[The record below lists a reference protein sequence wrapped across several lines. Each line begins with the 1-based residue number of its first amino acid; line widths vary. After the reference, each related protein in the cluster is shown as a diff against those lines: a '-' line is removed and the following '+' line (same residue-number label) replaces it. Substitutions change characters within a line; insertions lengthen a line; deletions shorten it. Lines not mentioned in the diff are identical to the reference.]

1 MLVISI
7 RNLPD
12 GCLLEGPTF
21 STYLDLRVMRPQRLT
36 RSPYS
41 TYILSLA
48 IGKTVYRRCQVQG
61 QRGTEGFDFKW
72 AMINKL
78 VDRRTDH
85 DDRSRHKT
93 VQPLRDVPQQSD
105 TIIRR
110 RYGKLAIY
118 E

>member
-1 MLVISI
+1 MSFGGPHLLDIS
-7 RNLPD
+7 
-12 GCLLEGPTF
+12 GLESDAP
-21 STYLDLRVMRPQRLT
+21 ST
-36 RSPYS
+36 PYEKPVQ
-41 TYILSLA
+41 YILSLA

-61 QRGTEGFDFKW
+61 QRGTEGFGFKW